1 MDLNKD
7 SANDNTEIKTKQIKR
22 RFKEFVSL
30 QKSLDEQFHLKNF
43 KGPSKFN
50 SPIGNMESEIVE
62 KRRLKL
68 NKYLNVKFKILFMIF
83 FKKFFLELNM
93 FN

>member
-1 MDLNKD
+1 MIRD
-7 SANDNTEIKTKQIKR
+7 STSDNIDIKTKKIKR

-30 QKSLDEQFHLKNF
+30 QKTLEDKFHVKNL

-50 SPIGNMESEIVE
+50 SPIGNMETEIVE
-62 KRRLKL
+62 KRRKKL
-68 NKYLNVKFKILFMIF
+68 NEYLNVF
-83 FKKFFLELNM
+83 F